1 MKVDLLKASLFP
13 FVMAF
18 CLFGAGGSCLAAS
31 PSMLD
36 AKKEAETA
44 GYIFEA
50 SRDEIIAR
58 AKKEGKLKVFSGL
71 AAETTLKDLSSRFKV
86 RYPFVSE
93 IQTAERSPGTEAAQ
107 RFLLEVKA
115 GLAKGWDAI
124 TLRTDLRGE
133 YASHL
138 KKFDILGMARHGV
151 LNMPVQLID
160 SKNRNVVAITS
171 ELHVVGYNKKLT
183 SAEKVPSQWEDFL
196 KPEYKGKKFYADIR
210 PLVLSSL
217 IPVWGLE
224 KTLDFAR
231 KIAAQEPIWIRGNP
245 RGLTAVAAGER
256 ALFMGP
262 YFGSLKVQQKK
273 AANMDLEYKVIEPV
287 PARLNEENGIMAA
300 SEHSYTALLWLEFLV
315 SPEAQKVIDQ
325 YEPGEASLFAPGS
338 IQSDVIRGKQVSTM
352 QWEDPEKLEAWIKD
366 LVKAYGF
373 PNADAK

>member
-1 MKVDLLKASLFP
+1 MKVDLVKASVFA
-13 FVMAF
+13 FVLAF
-18 CLFGAGGSCLAAS
+18 CLFAAGDSCLAAS
-31 PSMLD
+31 PSLLN
-36 AKKEAETA
+36 AKKEAEAA

-50 SRDEIIAR
+50 GREEIVAR
-58 AKKEGKLKVFSGL
+58 ARKEGKLKVFSGL
-71 AAETTLKDLSSRFKV
+71 AAETTLRDLSSRFKV
-86 RYPFVSE
+86 RYPFISE

-133 YASHL
+133 YASQL

-160 SKNRNVVAITS
+160 SQNRNVVAITS
-171 ELHVVGYNKKLT
+171 ELHVVGYNKKLV
-183 SAEKVPSQWEDFL
+183 AADKLPSQWEDFL

-287 PARLNEENGIMAA
+287 PARLNEENGILAV

-315 SPEAQKVIDQ
+315 SPEAQKIIDQ

-338 IQSDVIRGKQVSTM
+338 IQSEVIRGKQVSTM
-352 QWEDPEKLEAWIKD
+352 QWEDPEKLEAWLKD

>member
-1 MKVDLLKASLFP
+1 MKVNFVKKSAFLF
-13 FVMAF
+13 VLTC
-18 CLFGAGGSCLAAS
+18 CLFGSNNSSLAAS
-31 PSMLD
+31 PALTN
-36 AKKEAETA
+36 AKKEAEAA
-44 GYIFEA
+44 GYVFEA
-50 SRDEIIAR
+50 SREEIVAR
-58 AKKEGKLKVFSGL
+58 ARKEGKLRVFSGL
-71 AAETTLKDLSSRFKV
+71 AASTTLRDLSSRFKV
-86 RYPFVSE
+86 QYPFVSE
-93 IQTAERSPGTEAAQ
+93 IQTEERSPGTEAAQ
-107 RFLLEVKA
+107 RFLMEVKA

-151 LNMPVQLID
+151 LNIPPQLID

-171 ELHVVGYNKKLT
+171 ELHVVGYNKKLI
-183 SAEKVPSQWEDFL
+183 SADKVPSQWEDFL

-210 PLVLSSL
+210 PLMLSSL

-224 KTLDFAR
+224 KALDFAR

-273 AANMDLEYKVIEPV
+273 VANIDLEYKLADPV
-287 PARLNEENGIMAA
+287 PARLNEENGILAA
-300 SEHSYTALLWLEFLV
+300 SEHSCTALLWLEFLV
-315 SPEAQKVIDQ
+315 SSEAQKVIDQ
-325 YEPGEASLFAPGS
+325 YEPGEASLFASGS
-338 IQSDVIRGKQVSTM
+338 IQSDVIRGKKVSTM
-352 QWEDPEKLEAWIKD
+352 QWEAPEKLEGWLKD

-373 PNADAK
+373 PNADTK